1 MSAISNNKQPSASDS
16 PVSKGTGTATVTV
29 LTERYTDVPNQEAA
43 GSSHRPGTSDSLR
56 QVSTFNSHAGRPMEY
71 RVYRR
76 RWLGLVQL
84 VLLNIVVSWD
94 WLTFAAVSG
103 TSSEYF
109 RVSES
114 AINWLSTGFL
124 FAFAAAAPAVIWVLN
139 HYGPKMSIVVA
150 SALVL
155 IGNWIRYAGT
165 RANNG
170 HGDFG
175 VVMFG
180 QIIIGLA
187 QPFVLAA
194 PTRYSQTWF
203 SDRGRVSATAL
214 ASLANPFGG
223 ALGQLIGPFWA
234 EDISGI
240 PNMVLYTSI
249 TSTVAALP
257 AIFIPAKPPTPPSA
271 TAAAEKLDLRQAF
284 CELPGN
290 ASFFLILIPFSVYVG
305 FFNATSSLINQIFEP
320 YGFSE
325 TDAGIAGALLIVV
338 GLVASAIVS
347 PIIDRTK
354 AFLLAIKLLVPLIAA
369 SYTILIFMPQTRQIA
384 GPYVVCALL
393 GATSFSLLPTALELL
408 TIVTHP
414 VSPEVSSVLGWV
426 GGQILGAVFIIIMD
440 ALQGTW
446 SGEPP
451 ESLKSAL
458 AFQALMSWIVVPF
471 PMLLGIWKF
480 RKIVIGNGIPDE
492 GPDASHLPGC
502 ATRAQAWSWLSQV
515 AWCSV
520 DKEHTGGS
528 LSDVTFSPKIRPVH
542 GMSIEDCS
550 RKRAAM
556 TPMTPPRRQTRSPA
570 KPPRAPKKA
579 KPYIGASQKP
589 SPTTPTR
596 APKHK
601 KGAKRAP
608 RAGSLK
614 RINLD
619 ARNNTELQR
628 FIRIRETM
636 GFPMTRSGHALFE
649 VGNLGLFELP

>member
-1 MSAISNNKQPSASDS
+1 MSAISDNKQPSASH
-16 PVSKGTGTATVTV
+16 VSKGADTAFG
-29 LTERYTDVPNQEAA
+29 ERYTDAPSEEAA
-43 GSSHRPGTSDSLR
+43 GSSDRPGTSDSLR
-56 QVSTFNSHAGRPMEY
+56 QVTTFDSHVERTTEY
-71 RVYRR
+71 HVYKR

-94 WLTFAAVSG
+94 WLTFAAVSE

-139 HYGPKMSIVVA
+139 HHGPKMSIVVA

-155 IGNWIRYAGT
+155 VGNWIRYAGT

-170 HGDFG
+170 YFG

-180 QIIIGLA
+180 QIVIGLA

-223 ALGQLIGPFWA
+223 ALGQLIGPFWT
-234 EDISGI
+234 ENTSGI

-249 TSTVAALP
+249 ISTVAALP

-284 CELPGN
+284 RELPRNG
-290 ASFFLILIPFSVYVG
+290 SFFLILIPFSVYVG

-354 AFLLAIKLLVPLIAA
+354 AFLLAIKLLVPLIAV
-369 SYTILIFMPQTRQIA
+369 SYTILIFMPQTRELA
-384 GPYVVCALL
+384 GPYVICALL

-414 VSPEVSSVLGWV
+414 VSPEVSSVVGWV

-440 ALQGTW
+440 ALQGNW

-458 AFQALMSWIVVPF
+458 VFQAVVAWIVVPF
-471 PMLLGIWKF
+471 PMLLGVWKF
-480 RKIVIGNGIPDE
+480 RRIIIGNDIPDE
-492 GPDASHLPGC
+492 V
-502 ATRAQAWSWLSQV
+502 TRIYS
-515 AWCSV
+515 
-520 DKEHTGGS
+520 T
-528 LSDVTFSPKIRPVH
+528 
-542 GMSIEDCS
+542 
-550 RKRAAM
+550 
-556 TPMTPPRRQTRSPA
+556 
-570 KPPRAPKKA
+570 
-579 KPYIGASQKP
+579 
-589 SPTTPTR
+589 
-596 APKHK
+596 
-601 KGAKRAP
+601 
-608 RAGSLK
+608 
-614 RINLD
+614 
-619 ARNNTELQR
+619 
-628 FIRIRETM
+628 
-636 GFPMTRSGHALFE
+636 
-649 VGNLGLFELP
+649 